1 MQNIESISRVNEA
14 TFILGTIPAHSQM
27 ENTKTETWI
36 QGRKQQLTKTMCKE
50 EFCQLLSRVWDWGK
64 QKQPIGRIMS
74 VGGYE
79 SGTSLIESILKGW
92 TGWRDIKN
100 SGILQNEDCG

>member
-1 MQNIESISRVNEA
+1 M
-14 TFILGTIPAHSQM
+14 F
-27 ENTKTETWI
+27 
-36 QGRKQQLTKTMCKE
+36 KE
-50 EFCQLLSRVWDWGK
+50 EFCQLLSRIWYGGK

-79 SGTSLIESILKGW
+79 LGTSPIESLLTGW

-100 SGILQNEDCG
+100 SGIFQNEDCGYFES